1 MKTYLITGGCG
12 FIGSNF
18 IHFLFENKIADK
30 IINLDKMTYAANKKN
45 LAFIEDY
52 HKYFFIKGDICDQK
66 TVRRILEKF
75 NPDVIVHFAAESHVD
90 RSIDGP
96 VEFIQTNVVGTL
108 NLLNESSQWL
118 KNMSEGFKKVFR
130 FIHVSTDEVYGS
142 LGKSGKFSEST
153 PYDPSSPYSAS
164 KAGSDHLSRAWF
176 RTYDFPVIVTNCS
189 NNYGPFQFPEK
200 LIPLMI
206 INAISGKNLP
216 IYGKGL
222 NIRDWLYVYDHCEA
236 IQFIIDKGKLGETY
250 NIGGG
255 NEIKNIHVVE
265 TICDILDTNI
275 PLDNGDSYKK
285 LMTYV
290 QDRPGHD
297 FRYAID
303 ASKIK
308 SELGW
313 RPKEDFKTGIQKTIL
328 WYLDN
333 KNWWEDIQRSRYQQE
348 RLGVDG

>member
-1 MKTYLITGGCG
+1 
-12 FIGSNF
+12 
-18 IHFLFENKIADK
+18 
-30 IINLDKMTYAANKKN
+30 
-45 LAFIEDY
+45 
-52 HKYFFIKGDICDQK
+52 
-66 TVRRILEKF
+66 
-75 NPDVIVHFAAESHVD
+75 
-90 RSIDGP
+90 
-96 VEFIQTNVVGTL
+96 
-108 NLLNESSQWL
+108 
-118 KNMSEGFKKVFR
+118 
-130 FIHVSTDEVYGS
+130 
-142 LGKSGKFSEST
+142 
-153 PYDPSSPYSAS
+153 
-164 KAGSDHLSRAWF
+164 
-176 RTYDFPVIVTNCS
+176 
-189 NNYGPFQFPEK
+189 
-200 LIPLMI
+200 MI

-250 NIGGG
+250 NIGGD

-265 TICDILDTNI
+265 TICEILDTNI

-328 WYLDN
+328 WYL
-333 KNWWEDIQRSRYQQE
+333 E
-348 RLGVDG
+348 